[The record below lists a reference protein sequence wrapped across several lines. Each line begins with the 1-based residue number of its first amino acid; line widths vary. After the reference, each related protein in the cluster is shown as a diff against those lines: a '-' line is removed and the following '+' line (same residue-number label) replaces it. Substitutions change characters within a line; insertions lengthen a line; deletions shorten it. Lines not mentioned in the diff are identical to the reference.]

1 MMQRGGWLKT
11 RDRWYRVQVEW
22 EPVSEWWERE
32 REAAMFAYV
41 TFRMTLAGHTGL
53 LPHQFYRCPRG
64 HHITHSLSLSSFLS
78 MSLSLSP
85 TSAPPPPPP
94 HTLTHTYAQPQAT
107 WLYLAEHTRSLRLAA
122 ESQQH
127 SPCSPASETLLGN
140 REAAALFPLQATAAA
155 PLWSPTTPSKRRL
168 IGCPTTIY
176 MRG

>member
-1 MMQRGGWLKT
+1 MRWCKGGMVKDAWQMIQSAG
-11 RDRWYRVQVEW
+11 RVRA
-22 EPVSEWWERE
+22 SEWVMRE